1 MKLFDLHCDTAM
13 VAYRHGASLKHNDL
27 HISLERAAGYEKYVQ
42 LTAMFTYQQY
52 SDEEGWEV
60 FHRAREFLEKECAEN
75 GIPLLRTAADLET
88 FENSDQK
95 TAFIL
100 TVEDVRILNGKIER
114 VKELFDCGVRVVT
127 PLWGGKT
134 CIGGSHNTDEGL
146 TEFGRA
152 AVEEML
158 KVGIIPDVSHA
169 SFASTDEILDLCEA
183 AGKAPVATH
192 MNSYAVRAHS
202 RNLTDDR
209 FVRLTSLGGVAG
221 VSLCPPH
228 LSDKECTADDPARHF
243 LHYESLVPGHA
254 VFGCD
259 YDGTDVSDD
268 LCGVDKLP
276 LVAEKLRNA
285 GMVPKA
291 VDDVCYGTA
300 YRFMKTNLPK

>member
-13 VAYRHGASLKHNDL
+13 VAYRHGQSIRQNDL
-27 HISLERAAGYEKYVQ
+27 HISLEKVAGYEKYVQ

-60 FHRAREFLEKECAEN
+60 FHRAREFLEKECRKN
-75 GIPLLRTAADLET
+75 GVPLLRTASDLEA
-88 FENSDQK
+88 FAASDAK

-127 PLWGGKT
+127 PLWGGET
-134 CIGGSHNTDEGL
+134 CIGGSHNTDKGL

-158 KVGIIPDVSHA
+158 KVGIIPDLSHA
-169 SFASTDEILDLCEA
+169 SFRSTDEILDLCEA
-183 AGKAPVATH
+183 AGKSPVATH

-209 FVRLTSLGGVAG
+209 FLRLVKLGGAAG

-228 LSDKECTADDPARHF
+228 LSDGPCTADDPVKHF
-243 LHYESLVPGHA
+243 LHYEKLAEGHS

-276 LVAEKLRNA
+276 LVAEKLREA
-285 GMVPKA
+285 GLSA
-291 VDDVCYGTA
+291 GSVDDICWNTA
-300 YRFMKTNLPK
+300 YNFMKANLPE